1 MFVRITVYLC
11 MVWMNAYNTLRVQ
24 QVLLLVVI
32 LLAFSCSAYRATVL
46 EEDGIYI
53 YDKIEIGGVSQSV
66 MVRGT
71 DKNNPVMVYL
81 HGGPGYPLFPLDPS
95 APLGWDE
102 HEGLLMQRLEES
114 FTMVY
119 WEQRGT
125 GRSFSWR
132 LPDDS
137 MTVDRFVEDTR
148 ELTDYVTGLLGK
160 EKVFLWGHS
169 WGSNV
174 GALFA
179 SRYPEVLH
187 AYVSTGQSVNP
198 YQNERLCYEF
208 VLEKALE
215 ENNRRALR
223 QLERVDTLPENYGV
237 RDALLVRRW
246 VFHYGGIVHEGADE
260 RPYVDIGDVWRTLT
274 APQYSL
280 IDKINLALKPYYSI
294 NQLWDPLK
302 ELDLTRDA
310 PRIEVPVFFLVG
322 RHDVIVSARLAEEY
336 FHMLEAPAGKTL
348 IWFENSAHRPYHEEP
363 DQFLDVMIGKVRQ
376 VAGPS

>member
-1 MFVRITVYLC
+1 MFVRIAVYLY
-11 MVWMNAYNTLRVQ
+11 MTFMDVYHTKRLQ
-24 QVLLLVVI
+24 LLL
-32 LLAFSCSAYRATVL
+32 LLIVAMMTVSCSAYRVSVL
-46 EEDGIYI
+46 EKEGIYFF
-53 YDKIEIGGVSQSV
+53 DKVEIGGVSQSV
-66 MVRGT
+66 MIRGT
-71 DKNNPVMVYL
+71 DKNNPVMLYL
-81 HGGPGYPLFPLDPS
+81 HGGPGFPLFPLDPS
-95 APLGWDE
+95 APTGWDE
-102 HEGLLMQRLEES
+102 ADGLPMQRLEES

-125 GRSFSWR
+125 GRSYSWR

-148 ELTDYVTGLLGK
+148 ELTEFVTEKLGK

-179 SRYPEVLH
+179 ARYPEVLH

-198 YQNERLCYEF
+198 FENERLCYEF
-208 VLEKALE
+208 VLENATD

-246 VFHYGGIVHEGADE
+246 VFNYGGIVHKGADE
-260 RPYVDIGDVWRTLT
+260 RSYVDIGDIWRTLT

-280 IDKINLALKPYYSI
+280 IDKINLALRPYYSI
-294 NQLWDPLK
+294 NQLWNPLK
-302 ELDLTRDA
+302 ELDLISDA

-322 RHDVIVSARLAEEY
+322 RHDVIVSAKLAEEY
-336 FHMLEAPAGKTL
+336 FHKLDAPSGKTL
-348 IWFENSAHRPYHEEP
+348 VWFEESAHRPYHEEP
-363 DQFLDVMIGKVRQ
+363 DKFLDVMTGKIRQ
-376 VAGPS
+376 LAEP

>member
-1 MFVRITVYLC
+1 MFLI
-11 MVWMNAYNTLRVQ
+11 A
-24 QVLLLVVI
+24 LLLMV
-32 LLAFSCSAYRATVL
+32 SCSTYRANVIG
-46 EEDGIYI
+46 EDGIYL
-53 YDKIEIGGVSQSV
+53 YNKVKIGGVYQSV
-66 MVRGT
+66 MIRGT
-71 DKNNPVMVYL
+71 DKNNPVMLYL

-95 APLGWDE
+95 APLGWDDQE
-102 HEGLLMQRLEES
+102 DRMMHHLEEK

-125 GRSFSWR
+125 GRSYSWR

-148 ELTDYVTGLLGK
+148 ELVDYATRLLGH

-174 GALFA
+174 GALYA
-179 SRYPEVLH
+179 SRYPESLY
-187 AYVSTGQSVNP
+187 AYMSTGQSVEP
-198 YQNERLCYEF
+198 YKNERLCYEF
-208 VLEKALE
+208 VLENALE

-223 QLERVDTLPENYGV
+223 QLERVDTMSGNYGV

-246 VFHYGGIVHEGADE
+246 VYNYGGIVHEGGNE
-260 RPYVDIGDVWRTLT
+260 RPYVDLPDVWRILT

-280 IDKINLALKPYYSI
+280 IDKINLVLKPYYSI

-322 RHDVIVSARLAEEY
+322 RHDIIVSAKLAESY
-336 FHMLEAPAGKTL
+336 FHTLDAPAGKTL
-348 IWFENSAHRPYHEEP
+348 VWFEKSAHRPYHEEP
-363 DQFLDVMIGKVRQ
+363 DKFLDVIMEQVRQ
-376 VAGPS
+376 VAVP

>member
-1 MFVRITVYLC
+1 MFVRIAVYLY
-11 MVWMNAYNTLRVQ
+11 MISMDAYHTKRLQ
-24 QVLLLVVI
+24 QLLLLTVA
-32 LLAFSCSAYRATVL
+32 LLTFSCSAYRVSLL
-46 EEDGIYI
+46 EEDSIYFF
-53 YDKIEIGGVSQSV
+53 DKVEIGGVSQSV
-66 MVRGT
+66 MIRGT
-71 DKNNPVMVYL
+71 DKSNPVMVYL

-95 APLGWDE
+95 APMGWDE
-102 HEGLLMQRLEES
+102 ADGLPMQRLEES

-125 GRSFSWR
+125 GRSYSWR

-137 MTVDRFVEDTR
+137 MTVDRFVEDIR
-148 ELTDYVTGLLGK
+148 ELTEFVAEKLGQ

-179 SRYPEVLH
+179 ARYPEALH

-198 YQNERLCYEF
+198 FENERLCYEF
-208 VLEKALE
+208 VLENALK

-223 QLERVDTLPENYGV
+223 QLERVDTVPENYGV

-246 VFHYGGIVHEGADE
+246 VFHYGGVVHEGADE
-260 RPYVDIGDVWRTLT
+260 RSYVDIGDIRRTLT

-280 IDKINLALKPYYSI
+280 IDKINLALRPYYSI
-294 NQLWDPLK
+294 NQLWEPLK
-302 ELDLTRDA
+302 ELDLTADA

-322 RHDVIVSARLAEEY
+322 RHDVIVSAKLAEEY
-336 FHMLEAPAGKTL
+336 FHMLDAPSGKTL
-348 IWFENSAHRPYHEEP
+348 IWFEESAHRPYHEEP
-363 DQFLDVMIGKVRQ
+363 DKFLDVMTGKIRQ
-376 VAGPS
+376 LAEP